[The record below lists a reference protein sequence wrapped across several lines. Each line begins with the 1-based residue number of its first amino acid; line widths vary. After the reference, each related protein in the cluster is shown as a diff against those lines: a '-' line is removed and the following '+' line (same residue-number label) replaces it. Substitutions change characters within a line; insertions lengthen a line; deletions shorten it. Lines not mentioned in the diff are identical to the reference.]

1 MRFSVYAQLLLRL
14 ASSLTLAGHDALH
27 TLNLPLGNHT
37 PNANVVA
44 IAMREARI
52 MT

>member
-1 MRFSVYAQLLLRL
+1 MPLRL
-14 ASSLTLAGHDALH
+14 ASWLTLAGHDALH

-37 PNANVVA
+37 PDADVVG
-44 IAMREARI
+44 IMMRDARI